1 MNELL
6 IQGAA
11 AFLAVLGFSVI
22 LDVPGRFLLCAA
34 ACGGASWLAYYLS
47 LERSPSLIAAAFLSS
62 LTAAVL
68 SHLFAR
74 GQKAPVTVFLVAG
87 ILPAVPGASIYRSVY
102 NVIQGEADFANL
114 YLMQTVQIAGAMALA
129 IFIVDSLF
137 RLPRR
142 G

>member
-34 ACGGASWLAYYLS
+34 ACGGASWLAYFLS
-47 LERSPSLIAAAFLSS
+47 LEKSPSLIAAAFLSS
-62 LTAAVL
+62 LTAGVL

-74 GQKAPVTVFLVAG
+74 WQKAPVTVFLVAG

-102 NVIQGEADFANL
+102 NVIQGEADLANL

>member
-47 LERSPSLIAAAFLSS
+47 LEKSPSLIAAAFLSS

-74 GQKAPVTVFLVAG
+74 WQKAPVTVFLVAG

-102 NVIQGEADFANL
+102 NVIQGEADLANL

>member
-47 LERSPSLIAAAFLSS
+47 LEKSPSLIAAAFLSS

-74 GQKAPVTVFLVAG
+74 WQKAPVTVFLVAG

-102 NVIQGEADFANL
+102 NVIQGEADLANL
-114 YLMQTVQIAGAMALA
+114 YLIAGAMALA

>member
-74 GQKAPVTVFLVAG
+74 WQKAPVTVFLVAG

-102 NVIQGEADFANL
+102 NVIQGEADLANL

>member
-47 LERSPSLIAAAFLSS
+47 LEKSPSLIAAAFLSS

-74 GQKAPVTVFLVAG
+74 WQKAPVTVFLVAG

-102 NVIQGEADFANL
+102 NVIQGEADLANL

-129 IFIVDSLF
+129 IFIVESLF

>member
-1 MNELL
+1 MRRR
-6 IQGAA
+6 
-11 AFLAVLGFSVI
+11 LAVLGFSVI

-74 GQKAPVTVFLVAG
+74 WQKAPVTVFLVAG